1 MLYLFEREKYEDF
14 NDFEREKH
22 EDFNGIISLL
32 IGKIFGFVF
41 ACFLSKNGLNKF
53 FMLFHLSIASTYACV
68 GSRFMPTSYFQSNF
82 FYGATTFP
90 THTPHLAH
98 F

>member
-22 EDFNGIISLL
+22 EDFNDIIYLL
-32 IGKIFGFVF
+32 IGKVFGFVF

-53 FMLFHLSIASTYACV
+53 FMLFHLSIACGGCSFHADELF
-68 GSRFMPTSYFQSNF
+68 SKQL
-82 FYGATTFP
+82 FYGATIFP
-90 THTPHLAH
+90 THTPHVAH